1 MPRPRFAALD
11 ERKRVAILEAAA
23 EEFAHRSFEAASTN
37 RIIARAGVSKGALY
51 YYFDDKADLFATVIE
66 SAIGRA
72 ERAIGGMASFADAAG
87 FWDALLDLYRRI
99 TTFFAGEPNL
109 AGLLKSAFD
118 DAGVGEIVG
127 LHTARLLAAFR
138 DLLGRGVAVGAV
150 RDDLPLELLARV
162 AFAVGDATDRWLLER
177 WDSLEPGEFEAYPER
192 ALLLHMRVLA
202 PIELAEKWERQETAS

>member
-1 MPRPRFAALD
+1 MPRPRFEGLPE
-11 ERKRVAILEAAA
+11 ERRRRILAAA
-23 EEFAHRSFEAASTN
+23 GEELATAGFAGVSYN
-37 RIIARAGVSKGALY
+37 RIIERAGVSKGAMY

-87 FWDALLDLYRRI
+87 FWAALLDLYRRI
-99 TTFFAGEPNL
+99 TSFFAGEPNL
-109 AGLLKSAFD
+109 AGLLKNAFD
-118 DAGVGEIVG
+118 DAGAGEIVG
-127 LHTARLLAAFR
+127 LHTARLRAAFR

-177 WDSLEPGEFEAYPER
+177 WDSLEPGEFETYPER